1 MLYIQCEDNDDN
13 DNMLIYQSIWLVAMY
28 VFFEEKKIDCRKWS
42 HKKMYNLVFVFIRII
57 LQNVL

>member
-1 MLYIQCEDNDDN
+1 MKWKCYTNDEDNDEN

-28 VFFEEKKIDCRKWS
+28 VFFEEKKIDCRKNI
-42 HKKMYNLVFVFIRII
+42 YNLVFVFIRIK